1 MMLLALQALTRE
13 RSGGLPSTFDA
24 AGPGAASIARLGTGL
39 IIAAVIVF
47 VVVVLL
53 LVLPVLRRA
62 DGDLAPVPDAA
73 DSRSSLRW
81 IVLGGG
87 LVPMLILAGV
97 FAFSLAA
104 MREQQQPATPYQV
117 DVIGH
122 QWWWEVRYP
131 HDGVTTA
138 NEIHIPVG
146 RAVRIHLLSADV
158 IHSFWVPQLQGK
170 TDAITG
176 QVNETWLQADHPG
189 VYRGEC
195 AEFCGVQHAKMAFV
209 VVADSPGDYAV
220 WMANQQR
227 TAVVP
232 TDSSALLGQKIFLSQ
247 SCAHCHSVRGTSAGA
262 SVGPDLTHL
271 ASRRTIAAGTLD
283 LNRGNLAAWILN
295 PDRLKPGTKMPPVPL
310 DGATLGALVAYL
322 ETLR

>member
-1 MMLLALQALTRE
+1 MMFLALQALTRAA
-13 RSGGLPSTFDA
+13 GGGPPSTFDA
-24 AGPGAASIARLGTGL
+24 AGPGAESIARLGTGL

-47 VVVVLL
+47 VVVVVL

-62 DGDLAPVPDAA
+62 DGEFTPAPESD
-73 DSRSSLRW
+73 DSPRDLRW

-104 MREQQQPATPYQV
+104 MREQRQPATPYQV

-131 HDGVTTA
+131 NEGVTTA
-138 NEIHIPVG
+138 NEIHIPAG
-146 RAVRIHLLSADV
+146 RPVRIHLMSADV

-195 AEFCGVQHAKMAFV
+195 AEFCGMQHAKMAFV
-209 VVADSPGDYAV
+209 VVADSPADYAV
-220 WMANQQR
+220 WLANQQR

-232 TDSSALLGQKIFLSQ
+232 TDSSALIGQKVFLSQ
-247 SCAHCHSVRGTSAGA
+247 SCSYCHTVRGTSAGS